1 MVSSIFS
8 FTICTN
14 SKAEKE
20 KGEANRG
27 DKRNS
32 GKVGVDRK
40 VEGEKQHREDG
51 GDEFGG
57 QYLGLPH

>member
-1 MVSSIFS
+1 MVSSMFS

-40 VEGEKQHREDG
+40 VEGESSTEKMEENRIFNQ
-51 GDEFGG
+51 
-57 QYLGLPH
+57 L

>member
-51 GDEFGG
+51 GESYF
-57 QYLGLPH
+57 

>member
-40 VEGEKQHREDG
+40 VGGEKQHSTEKM
-51 GDEFGG
+51 EENPIFN
-57 QYLGLPH
+57 QL